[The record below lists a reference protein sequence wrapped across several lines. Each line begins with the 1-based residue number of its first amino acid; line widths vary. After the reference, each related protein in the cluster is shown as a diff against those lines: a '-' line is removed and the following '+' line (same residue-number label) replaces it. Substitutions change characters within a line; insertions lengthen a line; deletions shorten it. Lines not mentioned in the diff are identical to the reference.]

1 MAAEEEKN
9 EAIRR
14 QVVVGTAANYVGRVI
29 NLAVWFVLTP
39 LILTGIG
46 KSEFG
51 LWALFAAFFAY
62 GSLADLGIAQAVAKY
77 VAEYRARGDNETA
90 SQLVATSLWLYCGLA
105 VVVLVLGAIIAPFVP
120 DLFKVPHNEHTTAS
134 LLILI
139 TAGAV
144 AVQLP
149 SNCAVAVLRGL
160 NRYDLMNIMGSF
172 AILTVG
178 VGIGVILALHGKV
191 IAITVL
197 AIPVTVIWLIPTI
210 WLIHRTAPELR
221 FGFRGASRAHA
232 RQVLLFGSALFGIQ
246 SAAVVK
252 LQSDEIVIGAALP
265 VSNISPYAIAR
276 RLSTLP
282 GQLTSQFVLV
292 LLPIASRLHAEGEA
306 GLLRQIYLTGLRLT
320 LALFAI
326 VGGALIIFSKPFLL
340 AWAPS
345 VAGSADIVVLL
356 TFAAVLEALISPVS
370 QALQGMNRHQP
381 LVVFSLGSAALNLG
395 LSIALVGP
403 LGVRGVAIG
412 TLVATFLEALVT
424 LPFGAR
430 VLGVQPAA
438 IVKQVVLPG
447 LLPLLPMVAVLLA
460 IRSALAPSTIVTIA
474 LAGIAGAI
482 VYLAVYLAVPETASE
497 RLVARRLL
505 TLSGRLLGR
514 RSAP

>member
-1 MAAEEEKN
+1 M
-9 EAIRR
+9 
-14 QVVVGTAANYVGRVI
+14 V
-29 NLAVWFVLTP
+29 
-39 LILTGIG
+39 
-46 KSEFG
+46 
-51 LWALFAAFFAY
+51 
-62 GSLADLGIAQAVAKY
+62 
-77 VAEYRARGDNETA
+77 
-90 SQLVATSLWLYCGLA
+90 
-105 VVVLVLGAIIAPFVP
+105 
-120 DLFKVPHNEHTTAS
+120 
-134 LLILI
+134 
-139 TAGAV
+139 
-144 AVQLP
+144 
-149 SNCAVAVLRGL
+149 
-160 NRYDLMNIMGSF
+160 
-172 AILTVG
+172 
-178 VGIGVILALHGKV
+178 LALHGKV
-191 IAITVL
+191 IAITAL
-197 AIPVTVIWLIPTI
+197 AIPVTVVWLIPTI
-210 WLIHRTAPELR
+210 WLIHRSAPELR

-265 VSNISPYAIAR
+265 VSNISPYAVAR

-326 VGGALIIFSKPFLL
+326 VGGALIIFAKPFLL

-370 QALQGMNRHQP
+370 QALQGMNRHRP
-381 LVVFSLGSAALNLG
+381 LVVFSLGSAALNLA

-430 VLGVQPAA
+430 VLGVAAGRDRQAGGPARA
-438 IVKQVVLPG
+438 RCRCCRWWPCCW
-447 LLPLLPMVAVLLA
+447 
-460 IRSALAPSTIVTIA
+460 RSAA
-474 LAGIAGAI
+474 
-482 VYLAVYLAVPETASE
+482 
-497 RLVARRLL
+497 RLRP
-505 TLSGRLLGR
+505 R
-514 RSAP
+514 RSSRSRSPASPGRSSTSRSTSSFPRRPASGSSHGAC